1 MVLLEANNLTK
12 KYKQFTLD
20 DVSLTLEEGKI
31 YGFVGENGSGKSTT
45 MKAITGLII
54 PDTNSRN

>member
-31 YGFVGENGSGKSTT
+31 
-45 MKAITGLII
+45 
-54 PDTNSRN
+54 